1 MRFPIFAALKSLQA
15 ELSGDAS
22 WRALRAPLP
31 AACPP
36 PTRARSIRPSPRAG
50 IVPGRDG
57 A

>member
-22 WRALRAPLP
+22 WRALRAPLLP
-31 AACPP
+31 LSSADVRALNQAVAA
-36 PTRARSIRPSPRAG
+36 AG